1 MAQSTPAISF
11 ASLKQSL
18 AKGQFAPV
26 YLLHGEEAYY
36 ADELIKLFD
45 SIIPESDRD
54 FNMYTIYAPES
65 SPEAIADTCRRFPMM
80 ADRQV
85 VIVKE
90 LQTMKANEM
99 DRLSEYAG
107 HPTPTTLL
115 VLCSRGAAVKS
126 KELLAAVKSGGGVI
140 FESKKLTE
148 KTIDPSIVNIA
159 REAGLNIEPKG
170 VAMLRDFIGTDLARL
185 YNEINKMAM
194 VLPAGATITPE
205 SIERNIGISKD
216 FNNFELIDAIATKN
230 APKIFRI
237 VDYFRSNPKNN
248 PTVLTAST
256 IFNYFS
262 NLLIVHFTR
271 DKSPSSLMGALGL
284 KWQSQVRNYETG
296 ARNYNAYKVIEI
308 LSAIRRF
315 DANSKGIGS
324 RQQEY
329 DLLHDL
335 MFRILTA
342 PGQIVI

>member
-1 MAQSTPAISF
+1 MAQSTSAISF
-11 ASLKQSL
+11 ASLRQSL
-18 AKGQFAPV
+18 AKRQFAPV

-90 LQTMKANEM
+90 LQTIKANEI

-205 SIERNIGISKD
+205 SIERHIGISKD

-256 IFNYFS
+256 VFNYFS

>member
-1 MAQSTPAISF
+1 M
-11 ASLKQSL
+11 
-18 AKGQFAPV
+18 
-26 YLLHGEEAYY
+26 
-36 ADELIKLFD
+36 
-45 SIIPESDRD
+45 
-54 FNMYTIYAPES
+54 
-65 SPEAIADTCRRFPMM
+65 
-80 ADRQV
+80 
-85 VIVKE
+85 
-90 LQTMKANEM
+90 
-99 DRLSEYAG
+99 
-107 HPTPTTLL
+107 
-115 VLCSRGAAVKS
+115 
-126 KELLAAVKSGGGVI
+126 
-140 FESKKLTE
+140 
-148 KTIDPSIVNIA
+148 NIA

-205 SIERNIGISKD
+205 SIERHIGISKD

-256 IFNYFS
+256 VFNYFS